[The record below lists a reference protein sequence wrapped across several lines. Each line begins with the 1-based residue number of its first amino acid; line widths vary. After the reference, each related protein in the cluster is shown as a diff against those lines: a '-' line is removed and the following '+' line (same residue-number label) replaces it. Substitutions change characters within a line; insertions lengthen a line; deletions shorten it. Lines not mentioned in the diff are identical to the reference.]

1 MGEVR
6 WGSCGWGGSLQVT
19 HLSFNQAHAP
29 HCYLAS
35 PMPRI
40 AAVLPTTMRVTPLH
54 QVEEHLYEEEA
65 KAEEARAML
74 EVELEEGRM

>member
-1 MGEVR
+1 
-6 WGSCGWGGSLQVT
+6 
-19 HLSFNQAHAP
+19 
-29 HCYLAS
+29 
-35 PMPRI
+35 MPRI
-40 AAVLPTTMRVTPLH
+40 AAVLPTTMRATPLH